1 MDNHIHSH
9 DPRSLDLGR
18 SAGIALTDCAF
29 FLSGSQTKH
38 FFLNAAGFRRPVPIL
53 GWGRAKWRR
62 SMDELAAVFIGLCS
76 AGIFLAHAIDAYQAE
91 SAGSKAPGDSDQ

>member
-1 MDNHIHSH
+1 MKILQTGLH
-9 DPRSLDLGR
+9 
-18 SAGIALTDCAF
+18 CAYRLCD

-38 FFLNAAGFRRPVPIL
+38 FFLNAAGFSRPVPIL
-53 GWGRAKWRR
+53 GWGRVKWRR

-91 SAGSKAPGDSDQ
+91 SAGPKAPGDSDQ

>member
-1 MDNHIHSH
+1 MVQISTT
-9 DPRSLDLGR
+9 PWSEDLTNG
-18 SAGIALTDCAF
+18 AALRLPIV
-29 FLSGSQTKH
+29 FLSDSQTKH

-91 SAGSKAPGDSDQ
+91 SAGPKAPGDSDQ